1 MNNLGRE
8 GDPWFEEVEDVFTKV
23 QSVSDKE
30 GCDSQIGMIG
40 SEVAHA
46 GRMQIGESELLFL
59 PWGQSGVETSDSSN
73 GKNNSPLECALL
85 SCWVPRLGKDMVL
98 STVAEE
104 GELVGTKVEHSKW
117 VSTMINS
124 FCKMVGFPIVK
135 HEAQC
140 VALFHLLEQE
150 FLKVAYD
157 GCNRRPLKVGQ
168 KGLRELRGL
177 ISTVNYDRTYFRNR
191 GLSIGLGG

>member
-1 MNNLGRE
+1 MLN
-8 GDPWFEEVEDVFTKV
+8 
-23 QSVSDKE
+23 
-30 GCDSQIGMIG
+30 
-40 SEVAHA
+40 
-46 GRMQIGESELLFL
+46 
-59 PWGQSGVETSDSSN
+59 
-73 GKNNSPLECALL
+73 
-85 SCWVPRLGKDMVL
+85 
-98 STVAEE
+98 TVAKE
-104 GELVGTKVEHSKW
+104 GELDATMVEHSKW

>member
-59 PWGQSGVETSDSSN
+59 PWGQSGVNTSDSGN
-73 GKNNSPLECALL
+73 GENNSLLECAPL
-85 SCWVPRLGKDMVL
+85 SCWVPRVGEDMVL
-98 STVAEE
+98 STVVEE
-104 GELVGTKVEHSKW
+104 GELVGTKVEHSK
-117 VSTMINS
+117 
-124 FCKMVGFPIVK
+124 
-135 HEAQC
+135 
-140 VALFHLLEQE
+140 
-150 FLKVAYD
+150 
-157 GCNRRPLKVGQ
+157 
-168 KGLRELRGL
+168 
-177 ISTVNYDRTYFRNR
+177 
-191 GLSIGLGG
+191 